1 MSSVGGMTSVSQG
14 QPATQN
20 SNSSQATQHRVAR
33 ICETGDDAKHGELVF
48 DFRGA
53 SQSHF
58 SGDVNAVHFFIGD
71 VEDDLHFTGHV
82 RAVVDEMGDNDEEL
96 YKILWIQE
104 PMHQSFLS
112 VCLERESQLME

>member
-1 MSSVGGMTSVSQG
+1 MSSVGGMTSVTQG

-48 DFRGA
+48 DFRSA
-53 SQSHF
+53 SHSHF
-58 SGDVNAVHFFIGD
+58 SGDVNVVHFFIGD